1 MNDFPKM
8 MPCWLVSWS
17 DDDYG
22 EMNIYV
28 WADTR
33 GKAKAR
39 ANATE
44 YTDYAEFTDLR
55 ASKQPWGDRMVGSKE
70 ELVKLNNGD
79 YSNSDDFIRLA
90 LENGQS
96 FGVDDG
102 CSMEYFEKDDIP
114 MIGFYGGYSNVISKL
129 VDGITREELQEKFEK
144 AVDKIK

>member
-1 MNDFPKM
+1 MDDFPKM
-8 MPCWLVSWS
+8 MPCWLVSWP

-33 GKAKAR
+33 GEAKAW

-79 YSNSDDFIRLA
+79 YANSDDFIRLA
-90 LENGQS
+90 LENGHS

-114 MIGFYGGYSNVISKL
+114 MIDFYGGYGNLIGKL
-129 VDGITREELQEKFEK
+129 VDGVTREELQEKFEK
-144 AVDKIK
+144 AVDKIN